1 MAEDKTTSPQEDSG
15 TAPDI
20 PADERY
26 RYIGFE
32 VFPKRVK
39 KFWKSDTEQ
48 AEHLGKVREKGG
60 KFTPLSRDNS
70 IVAVGELSLG
80 ERLVLTFSSVLLVV
94 APFLPW
100 FTFTRGGERFSYSGL
115 QMVTEAGTVMNFFSL
130 GPGLLTT
137 SFILLVALMV
147 LGVAFGVATLVFLY
161 TGRQRNTDAYVI
173 RLRRILA
180 LHYIPIV
187 GWVVFFSITAAPTVI
202 PFAASLGLNEVED
215 SLNIA
220 SLATSSSFGLW
231 VPFAVLWVNA
241 IKGNDL

>member
-1 MAEDKTTSPQEDSG
+1 MAEHESTSPQEKDSEVPEA
-15 TAPDI
+15 TAE
-20 PADERY
+20 ERF

-32 VFPKRVK
+32 VFPRRVRE
-39 KFWKSDTEQ
+39 FWKSDSER

-70 IVAVGELSLG
+70 IVAVGELSLA
-80 ERLVLTFSSVLLVV
+80 ERLVLTFSSVLLIV

-100 FTFTRGGERFSYSGL
+100 FTFSRGGERFSYSGL
-115 QMVTEAGTVMNFFSL
+115 RMVTEAGTVMNFFSL

-137 SFILLVALMV
+137 SFLLLVALMV
-147 LGVAFGVATLVFLY
+147 LGVVFGVATLVFLY
-161 TGRQRNTDAYVI
+161 TGRQINSEAYVI